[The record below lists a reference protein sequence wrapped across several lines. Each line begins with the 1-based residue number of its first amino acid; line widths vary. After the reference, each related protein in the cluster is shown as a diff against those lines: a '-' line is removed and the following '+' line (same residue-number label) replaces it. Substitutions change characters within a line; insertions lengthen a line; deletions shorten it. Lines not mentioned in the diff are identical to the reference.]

1 MNGIFFSKTHSVGWI
16 ISASLLLITSCRL
29 NPNEPQNATQASEQE
44 TTQETTA
51 VSPSGPAEEAVIPD
65 NENSFTPSP
74 TTALP
79 LIERSDGY
87 FDTSVKIRYQDP
99 SGKVWKAPAGTVTDG
114 ASIPRLFKGFFG
126 GRLNEEYLFAAIVH
140 DAYCAAANVESP
152 LYQSERWQD
161 THRMFYYACLN
172 NGASRTKAST
182 MYAAV
187 RLAGPRWPFQGE
199 PFTSLSNVEDSVLL
213 EEMKRCEAWIT
224 SKGDSVTLEE
234 IDTWMDNREQQLLNK
249 G

>member
-1 MNGIFFSKTHSVGWI
+1 MNGILFSKTYS
-16 ISASLLLITSCRL
+16 ISWVAFALLLLTTSCRL
-29 NPNEPQNATQASEQE
+29 NPNEPQKATQTPEQE
-44 TTQETTA
+44 TTA
-51 VSPSGPAEEAVIPD
+51 AFPSGLTEEAIAP
-65 NENSFTPSP
+65 NKENSFTPSP
-74 TTALP
+74 TTALA
-79 LIERSDGY
+79 LIERSDGH
-87 FDTSVKIRYQDP
+87 FDTSVKIRYRDP
-99 SGKVWKAPAGTVTDG
+99 NGKVWKAPAETVTDG

-140 DAYCAAANVESP
+140 DAYCAAANAESP

-161 THRMFYYACLN
+161 THRMFYNACLN

-187 RLAGPRWPFQGE
+187 RLAGPRWPFQDE
-199 PFTSLSNVEDSVLL
+199 PFTSLSDVEDSVLL
-213 EEMKRCEAWIT
+213 EEMKRCEAWII

-234 IDTWMDNREQQLLNK
+234 IDTWMDSREQQLLNK